1 MKLENTNQRQT
12 TARPAGGALA
22 GGRLKRKSQIVVFI
36 ISLIVWIL
44 VTLPF
49 NISSLIVGIIAAF
62 LTALFVGEIL
72 FITER
77 RFHFN
82 RIWYTVIYLIKF
94 FWEMAKANF
103 NVAYIV
109 IHPLLPIKPGIVK
122 VRTKLKQD
130 SALTMLANS
139 ITLTPGTLTVDIDV
153 PNQILYIHWIYVKAT
168 DIETTTRE
176 IGGRFEKMLEVIFTR
191 SPKDKK

>member
-1 MKLENTNQRQT
+1 MKLET
-12 TARPAGGALA
+12 TSR
-22 GGRLKRKSQIVVFI
+22 ITVFFL
-36 ISLIVWIL
+36 SLIVWIL
-44 VTLPF
+44 VTFVF
-49 NISSLIVGIIAAF
+49 NISSLIVGIVIAII
-62 LTALFVGEIL
+62 TALFAGDIL
-72 FITER
+72 ITTER
-77 RFHFN
+77 KFHLN
-82 RIWYTVIYLIKF
+82 RIWFTIIYIIKF

-122 VRTKLKQD
+122 VRTKLKRD